1 MKTYKEF
8 VNEDIDRM
16 RTKIITSNNKFR
28 TQLVEDEWKRLE
40 SEEDVMKDEIYG
52 TSDGLIKVVSPINKN
67 RSSKCSWWGRIMKP
81 SHNEI
86 KVGDVISYDFDELF
100 VGEGDDTSS
109 WSLEGLKDEVLD
121 TIKHKTTDKIN
132 TRVVVETRNKK
143 EKR

>member
-1 MKTYKEF
+1 MKTY
-8 VNEDIDRM
+8 NEWDIDRM
-16 RTKIITSNNKFR
+16 RTKIITTNNKFR
-28 TQLVEDEWKRLE
+28 TQLVENEWKRLE

-67 RSSKCSWWGRIMKP
+67 RSSKCSWWGRVMKP
-81 SHNEI
+81 SHNEV

-132 TRVVVETRNKK
+132 TRVVD
-143 EKR
+143 

>member
-1 MKTYKEF
+1 MKTY
-8 VNEDIDRM
+8 NEWDIDRM
-16 RTKIITSNNKFR
+16 RTKIITTNNKFR
-28 TQLVEDEWKRLE
+28 TQLVENEWKRLE

-52 TSDGLIKVVSPINKN
+52 TSDGLIKIVSPINRN

-121 TIKHKTTDKIN
+121 TIKHTTLDKIN

>member
-16 RTKIITSNNKFR
+16 RTKIITTNNKFR
-28 TQLVEDEWKRLE
+28 TQLVENEWKRLE

-52 TSDGLIKVVSPINKN
+52 TSDGLIKIVSPINRN

-109 WSLEGLKDEVLD
+109 WSLEGLKDDVLD
-121 TIKHKTTDKIN
+121 TIKHTTLDKIN
-132 TRVVVETRNKK
+132 TRVVVEKRNNK

>member
-1 MKTYKEF
+1 MKTY
-8 VNEDIDRM
+8 NEWDIDRM
-16 RTKIITSNNKFR
+16 RTKIITTNNKFR
-28 TQLVEDEWKRLE
+28 TQLVENEWKRLE

-52 TSDGLIKVVSPINKN
+52 TSDGLIKIVSPINRN

>member
-28 TQLVEDEWKRLE
+28 PQLVEDEWKRLE

-52 TSDGLIKVVSPINKN
+52 TSDGLIKIVSPINRN

-109 WSLEGLKDEVLD
+109 WSLEGLKDDVLD
-121 TIKHKTTDKIN
+121 TIKHTTLDKIN
-132 TRVVVETRNKK
+132 TRVVVEKRNNK

>member
-67 RSSKCSWWGRIMKP
+67 RSSKCSWWGRVMKP
-81 SHNEI
+81 SHNEV

>member
-1 MKTYKEF
+1 MKTY
-8 VNEDIDRM
+8 NEWDIDRM

-52 TSDGLIKVVSPINKN
+52 TSDGLIKIVSPINK
-67 RSSKCSWWGRIMKP
+67 SGKSCYWGRVMKP
-81 SHNEI
+81 SHNEV
-86 KVGDVISYDFDELF
+86 KVGDVISFDWDELF
-100 VGEGDDTSS
+100 TGEGDDTSS
-109 WSLEGLKDEVLD
+109 WSIEGLRDDILD

-132 TRVVVETRNKK
+132 TRVVVETRNNK

>member
-1 MKTYKEF
+1 MKTY
-8 VNEDIDRM
+8 NEWDIDRM
-16 RTKIITSNNKFR
+16 RTKIITTNNKFR
-28 TQLVEDEWKRLE
+28 TQLVENEWKRLE

-52 TSDGLIKVVSPINKN
+52 TSDGLIKIVSPINRN

-109 WSLEGLKDEVLD
+109 WSLEGLKDDVLD
-121 TIKHKTTDKIN
+121 TIKHTTLDKIN
-132 TRVVVETRNKK
+132 TRVVVEKRNNK

>member
-1 MKTYKEF
+1 MKTY
-8 VNEDIDRM
+8 NEWDIDRM
-16 RTKIITSNNKFR
+16 RTKIITTNNKFR
-28 TQLVEDEWKRLE
+28 TQLVENEWKRLE

-67 RSSKCSWWGRIMKP
+67 RSSKCSWWGRVMKP
-81 SHNEI
+81 SHNEV

-109 WSLEGLKDEVLD
+109 WSLEGLKDDVLD
-121 TIKHKTTDKIN
+121 TIKHTTLDKIN
-132 TRVVVETRNKK
+132 TRVVVEKRNNK

>member
-1 MKTYKEF
+1 MKTY
-8 VNEDIDRM
+8 NEWDIDRM
-16 RTKIITSNNKFR
+16 RTKIITTNNKFR

-67 RSSKCSWWGRIMKP
+67 RSSKCSWWGRVMKP
-81 SHNEI
+81 SHNEV

-109 WSLEGLKDEVLD
+109 WSLEGLKDDVLD
-121 TIKHKTTDKIN
+121 TIKHTTLDKIN
-132 TRVVVETRNKK
+132 TRVVVEKRNNK

>member
-67 RSSKCSWWGRIMKP
+67 RSSKCSWWGRVMKP
-81 SHNEI
+81 SHNEV

-109 WSLEGLKDEVLD
+109 WSLEGLKDDVLD
-121 TIKHKTTDKIN
+121 TIKHTTLDKIK
-132 TRVVVETRNKK
+132 TRVVVD
-143 EKR
+143 

>member
-67 RSSKCSWWGRIMKP
+67 RSSKCSWWGRVMKP
-81 SHNEI
+81 SHNEV

-109 WSLEGLKDEVLD
+109 WSLEGLKDDVLD
-121 TIKHKTTDKIN
+121 TIKHTTLDKIN
-132 TRVVVETRNKK
+132 TRVVVEKRNNK

>member
-1 MKTYKEF
+1 MKTY
-8 VNEDIDRM
+8 NEWDIDRM
-16 RTKIITSNNKFR
+16 RTKIITTNNKFR
-28 TQLVEDEWKRLE
+28 TQLVENEWKRLE

-121 TIKHKTTDKIN
+121 TIKHTTLDKIN

>member
-109 WSLEGLKDEVLD
+109 WSLEGLRDDVLD
-121 TIKHKTTDKIN
+121 TIKHTTLDKIN
-132 TRVVVETRNKK
+132 TRVVVEKRNNK

>member
-1 MKTYKEF
+1 MKTY
-8 VNEDIDRM
+8 NEWDIDRM

-81 SHNEI
+81 SHNEV

-132 TRVVVETRNKK
+132 TRVVVETRNNK